1 MNDLGN
7 IVFYG
12 APWCGDCI
20 RSEAVLNRLDIKYKK
35 VDIDQEQEAQ
45 DYIRKLQNGLR
56 KIPLIVF
63 EDDSF
68 LVEPSDEELTLKIK
82 ECTFEKGAK

>member
-1 MNDLGN
+1 MKDLGS

-12 APWCGDCI
+12 ATWCGDCI
-20 RSEAVLNRLDIKYKK
+20 RSEALLKRLDIKYKK
-35 VDIDQEQEAQ
+35 VAIDQEPEVQ

-56 KIPLIVF
+56 KIPTIVF

-68 LVEPSDEELTLKIK
+68 LVEPSDEELTLKI
-82 ECTFEKGAK
+82 EELTFK